1 MQPNE
6 LKSSLVGV
14 LSFPVTPFNNDLSLN
29 VDGLRANVR
38 WLVDS
43 GIAAFGVA
51 CGTGEFTAL
60 TLDEYRQVLR
70 AAVEEVGGRL
80 PVVGGVG
87 YGTNLAI
94 EFAQAAEESGA
105 DGVLVFPPYLLTP
118 EPDGLAAHVVAV
130 AKSTSLGVVLYHR
143 DNAIYN
149 ERAVEQI
156 VETCPNVIGFKDGF
170 GSLDVFGKLRRR
182 FGERLVWL
190 NGMPTAETVGLP
202 YFAAGAQGYTSAMSN
217 FFPKATMAFYR
228 AYQNGDAAG
237 CESVLNEVLTPLA
250 RIRDLRRGY
259 AISYIKAAMNLLG
272 YPAGPVRPPL
282 TNLRASEMA
291 ELSDVLKSLSRWKSE
306 R

>member
-1 MQPNE
+1 MKPNE
-6 LKSSLVGV
+6 LKSSLIGV
-14 LSFPVTPFNNDLSLN
+14 LSFPVTPFHEDLSLN
-29 VDGLRANVR
+29 VEGLRANVR
-38 WLVDS
+38 RLVGS

-60 TLDEYRQVLR
+60 TLDEYKRVLR

-94 EFAQAAEESGA
+94 QFAHAAEACGA

-118 EPDGLAAHVVAV
+118 EPDGLAAHAIAV
-130 AKSTSLGVVLYHR
+130 AKTTSLGVVLYHR

-149 ERAVEQI
+149 ERAVEKI
-156 VETCPNVIGFKDGF
+156 VEACPNAIGFKDGF
-170 GSLDVFGKLRRR
+170 GNLDLFCKLRRR

-190 NGMPTAETVGLP
+190 NGMPTAETVALP
-202 YFAAGAQGYTSAMSN
+202 YFAAGAQGYTSAISN
-217 FFPKATMAFYR
+217 FFPKATMTFYN
-228 AYQNGDAAG
+228 AYKSGDIATG
-237 CESVLNEVLTPLA
+237 ESVLKEVLTPLS

-259 AISYIKAAMNLLG
+259 AISYIKAAMNALG

-282 TNLRASEMA
+282 TNLTASERA
-291 ELSDVLKSLSRWKSE
+291 ELTDVLQTLNHWK
-306 R
+306 